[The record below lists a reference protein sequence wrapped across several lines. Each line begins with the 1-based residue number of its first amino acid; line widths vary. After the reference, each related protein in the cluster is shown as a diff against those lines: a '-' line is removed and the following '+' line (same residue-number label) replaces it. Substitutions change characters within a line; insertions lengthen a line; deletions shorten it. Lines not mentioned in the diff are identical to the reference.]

1 MKYQAVVTLKPGMV
15 EQGSSPGSV
24 RPGAAAAA
32 AARSQERPDAAR
44 VWALE
49 GEKWCCDDCIPER
62 WGASAAPTVRASPV
76 PSQWGIVALWPRSQG
91 GMARPYLLS
100 PEKHNTTSV

>member
-1 MKYQAVVTLKPGMV
+1 MKYQAVVTLTPGMV

-32 AARSQERPDAAR
+32 ARSQEWPDAAR

-49 GEKWCCDDCIPER
+49 GEK
-62 WGASAAPTVRASPV
+62 
-76 PSQWGIVALWPRSQG
+76 
-91 GMARPYLLS
+91 
-100 PEKHNTTSV
+100 